1 MSKRRKKK
9 KKTSGKVMNQTG
21 ESFRQVLK
29 QRKNGKNKILISVWK
44 MLQTIMQNYK
54 AKLKE
59 ESSYN
64 FIMTLIAEADEILQ
78 KTNLTIK
85 DYNRFVE
92 IGKKL
97 TNTEVEYIYSWLAEG
112 FYLRLPEIAEKE
124 GNYDFIKDGE
134 FYVA

>member
-1 MSKRRKKK
+1 
-9 KKTSGKVMNQTG
+9 
-21 ESFRQVLK
+21 
-29 QRKNGKNKILISVWK
+29 
-44 MLQTIMQNYK
+44 MLQTIMQNCK

-97 TNTEVEYIYSWLAEG
+97 TKTDDEYKYSWLAEG
-112 FYLRLPEIAEKE
+112 FYLRLEEIAEKE
-124 GNYDFIKDGE
+124 GNYDFVKDGE
-134 FYVA
+134 F

>member
-1 MSKRRKKK
+1 
-9 KKTSGKVMNQTG
+9 
-21 ESFRQVLK
+21 
-29 QRKNGKNKILISVWK
+29 
-44 MLQTIMQNYK
+44 MLQTIMQNCK

-64 FIMTLIAEADEILQ
+64 FIMTLLSEADWILE

-97 TNTEVEYIYSWLAEG
+97 TDTEDEYIYSWLAEG

-124 GNYDFIKDGE
+124 GNYDFVKDDE
-134 FYVA
+134 F

>member
-1 MSKRRKKK
+1 
-9 KKTSGKVMNQTG
+9 
-21 ESFRQVLK
+21 
-29 QRKNGKNKILISVWK
+29 
-44 MLQTIMQNYK
+44 MLQTIMQNCK

-64 FIMTLIAEADEILQ
+64 FITTLIAEADEILQ

-97 TNTEVEYIYSWLAEG
+97 TNTEDEYIYGWLAEG
-112 FYLRLPEIAEKE
+112 FSLRLPEIAEKE
-124 GNYDFIKDGE
+124 GNYDFVKDGE
-134 FYVA
+134 F